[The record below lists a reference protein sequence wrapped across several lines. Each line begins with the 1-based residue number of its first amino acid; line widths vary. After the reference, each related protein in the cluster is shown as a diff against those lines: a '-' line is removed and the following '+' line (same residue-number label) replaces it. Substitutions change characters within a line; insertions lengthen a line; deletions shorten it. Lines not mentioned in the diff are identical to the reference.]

1 MKYQEYL
8 SWLEEVPLYGHKDGV
23 NNIRKL
29 MDRMGNPQTKY
40 RVIHVAGTNGK
51 GSCCAMLSSVFSE
64 AGYRTGL
71 FTSPHLIDYTERIQV
86 DRLPI
91 SKRDFVRI
99 GMKVR
104 REIEQMV
111 MEGENHCT
119 FFEILTA
126 MAFLYFAEQNV
137 DVVVLETG
145 VGGRLDAT
153 NIVEAPQLLLTLI
166 TSISLDHTKVLGDTV
181 SLIAAE
187 KAGIMRPNVPT
198 VLAKNPP
205 EVQDVIREKAK
216 MLGCPYIYAG
226 ETDASLLMRRGEDG
240 KMRRIPLEGLYQREN
255 VSAVTAALQVLQRQ
269 RREGRLIIPK
279 EAIDQGLLKTF
290 WPGRM
295 QEKSLYGKKILLD
308 GAHNPAGADHLAEY
322 LKTMY
327 PPSGCVLVFSALG
340 KKDVSGI
347 LRVLRNC
354 PAIGEAIFTRIH
366 GEKNEGRFIEIWQ
379 ETDPSDAD
387 PSDAGS
393 KAESK
398 PFKVISEP
406 IEAVR
411 QAARRKNASLVVCA
425 GSLYLIGEILEK
437 LGKRG

>member
-1 MKYQEYL
+1 MKYQEYIN
-8 SWLEEVPLYGHKDGV
+8 WLEDVPLYGHKDGV

-40 RVIHVAGTNGK
+40 RIIHVAGTNGK
-51 GSCCAMLSSVFSE
+51 GSCCAMLSSVLSE

-86 DRLPI
+86 DRNPI
-91 SKRDFVRI
+91 PKRDFVRL

-111 MEGENHCT
+111 REGENHCT

-126 MAFLYFAEQNV
+126 MAFLFFAEQKA

-187 KAGIMRPNVPT
+187 KAGIMRRDVPV

-205 EVQDVIREKAK
+205 EVMEVIRRTAE
-216 MLGCPYIYAG
+216 
-226 ETDASLLMRRGEDG
+226 SLPCTCYQADGGSREIMVRPGTDG
-240 KMRRIPLEGLYQREN
+240 KMEPIPLEGSYQMEN
-255 VSAVTAALQVLQRQ
+255 VSAVLLALKVLQRQ
-269 RREGRLIIPK
+269 RREGHLKISN
-279 EAIDQGLLKTF
+279 EAIDRGLLKTY

-295 QEKSLYGKKILLD
+295 QAKKLYGKKILLD
-308 GAHNPAGADHLAEY
+308 GAHNPAGADQLAEY
-322 LKTMY
+322 LRTIY
-327 PPSGCVLVFSALG
+327 PSGSVQLVFSALG

-347 LRVLRNC
+347 LRVLRDC
-354 PAIGEAIFTRIH
+354 PAVQSATFTRIH
-366 GEKNEGRFIEIWQ
+366 GEKNEDRFIEIWK
-379 ETDPSDAD
+379 EE
-387 PSDAGS
+387 G
-393 KAESK
+393 EK
-398 PFKVISEP
+398 PFEVIPEP

-411 QAARRKNASLVVCA
+411 QATRSRNNALVVCA

-437 LGKRG
+437 LRKRG